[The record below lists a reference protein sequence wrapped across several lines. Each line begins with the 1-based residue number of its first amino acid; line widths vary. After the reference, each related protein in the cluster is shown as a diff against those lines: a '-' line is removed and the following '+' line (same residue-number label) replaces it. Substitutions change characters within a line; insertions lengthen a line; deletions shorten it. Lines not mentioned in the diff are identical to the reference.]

1 MIELNFLQFKYS
13 EENASGGYL
22 TSDVPIL
29 YKDVITQE
37 QFTQL
42 TKKAMH
48 GCELAESLAHTHRS
62 RPCFKKID
70 SLCARMK
77 QDLVRPDSVLA
88 NINSQGIAW
97 AVKDFIFV
105 FTRIVSAWVIIKG
118 YVYNT
123 PNGLG
128 KVKAAF
134 SDDFFDDFA
143 NWQDTTIKFIDSI
156 IKSFVNLDEM
166 VQSQRAAYQKN
177 DSGAKMSSG
186 KNSNKES
193 NHNNRSTNS
202 DNKRKA
208 KSQSLDNLIE
218 YLLLMSDS
226 VTNTHTN
233 NNNKAKSPSPQKQL
247 NDLTAIQTVYNNVME
262 NSEETQLKAVETGK
276 YFKTGLYNPLQK
288 DNLRSIESKS
298 IIVGNTNFSTVP
310 LPNGKNYDIPYLEP
324 SIIINNNNNS
334 NQTIAIENL
343 DMKMNRSFE
352 NVFSVD
358 EKKSNFEDNFIDNSS
373 HNELIL
379 PPIGSEK
386 KCMIDSPTTKNNDS
400 IDLKN
405 VEYLLQK
412 ITNLTESN
420 YFFVA
425 QFTNNY
431 VRFYNLVC
439 VRIYAIRFFFSFLS
453 FPVLITLYHI
463 LLIFVLLYLNFKIT
477 DMEEFMKLY
486 MI

>member
-1 MIELNFLQFKYS
+1 M
-13 EENASGGYL
+13 
-22 TSDVPIL
+22 
-29 YKDVITQE
+29 
-37 QFTQL
+37 
-42 TKKAMH
+42 AMH
-48 GCELAESLAHTHRS
+48 GCELAENLAHTHRS

-105 FTRIVSAWVIIKG
+105 FTRIVSAWIIIKG

-123 PNGLG
+123 PDGLG

-134 SDDFFDDFA
+134 SDDFFNDFA

-177 DSGAKMSSG
+177 DSGIKTTSSS
-186 KNSNKES
+186 KNSHKES
-193 NHNNRSTNS
+193 NTNNRTINAEQ
-202 DNKRKA
+202 KRKT
-208 KSQSLDNLIE
+208 KTLDNSIE
-218 YLLLMSDS
+218 YLRDLFLMSDPM
-226 VTNTHTN
+226 TNTAN
-233 NNNKAKSPSPQKQL
+233 VKSPSPQKTT

-262 NSEETQLKAVETGK
+262 NSEETQIKAVETGK

-288 DNLRSIESKS
+288 DNLRSIESKL
-298 IIVGNTNFSTVP
+298 IFTNKNSATVSSQ
-310 LPNGKNYDIPYLEP
+310 NGKNYDLSYLEP
-324 SIIINNNNNS
+324 SIMINSNNMN

-343 DMKMNRSFE
+343 DTKINRSFE
-352 NVFSVD
+352 DVFSID
-358 EKKSNFEDNFIDNSS
+358 EKKLNAEGNNCMVDIN
-373 HNELIL
+373 HKVMTL

-386 KCMIDSPTTKNNDS
+386 KCMTDSQAKNNDS

-405 VEYLLQK
+405 VQYLLQK
-412 ITNLTESN
+412 ISNLNESN

-431 VRFYNLVC
+431 V
-439 VRIYAIRFFFSFLS
+439 IYF
-453 FPVLITLYHI
+453 
-463 LLIFVLLYLNFKIT
+463 
-477 DMEEFMKLY
+477 
-486 MI
+486 